1 MENDLEDLFT
11 YGIKIIDDIKNRQ
24 QGLDYLRQII
34 EKINNS
40 NKEKDIEIQGLKNNE
55 SKLNKKINELDNESQ
70 ELYEKNQELHEKNQQ
85 LCIENENF
93 KKYEALYYK
102 QENIIKDIKS
112 QLEKKEKELENKDKI
127 ISNLDN
133 DLKNK
138 QKEIEEKDNKI
149 NSLQAQ
155 LLGLQSDKEQGK
167 VINDYLQKI
176 NIVEGSIKDLLKEI
190 RDIKLDRK
198 NENLPEVYVNNV
210 ENKDYNPN
218 ENFGEQEEDKDCQAQ
233 SEGDSPSSYDGAN
246 KIVTG

>member
-198 NENLPEVYVNNV
+198 NENLPEIYVNNV

>member
-1 MENDLEDLFT
+1 MENDLENLFT
-11 YGIKIIDDIKNRQ
+11 YGIRIIDDIKDRQ

-40 NKEKDIEIQGLKNNE
+40 NKELKEKLCKAEKKVQDLINLNKEKDRKIQLLEDNE
-55 SKLNKKINELDNESQ
+55 NKLNKEINSLNNEND
-70 ELYEKNQELHEKNQQ
+70 ELYE
-85 LCIENENF
+85 ENEDL
-93 KKYEALYYK
+93 KKYEAIYYK
-102 QENIIKDIKS
+102 QEENIQYIKS
-112 QLEKKEKELENKDKI
+112 QLDKKDSI
-127 ISNLDN
+127 ISKLDE

-138 QKEIEEKDNKI
+138 QKEIEEKDHEISSLKEKI
-149 NSLQAQ
+149 
-155 LLGLQSDKEQGK
+155 LGLKSNKGQGK
-167 VINDYLQKI
+167 LIEDYLQKI
-176 NIVEGSIKDLLKEI
+176 DIVEGSIKALLKDI